1 MYKYLYITIP
11 PYGKQK
17 KEKKKSTRA
26 HKTCSRKSPQGQL
39 GPHHHFQAD
48 VMTLI

>member
-17 KEKKKSTRA
+17 KEKKKSL
-26 HKTCSRKSPQGQL
+26 P
-39 GPHHHFQAD
+39 GPTKHAVERVPKANLVPTTTFKL
-48 VMTLI
+48 M